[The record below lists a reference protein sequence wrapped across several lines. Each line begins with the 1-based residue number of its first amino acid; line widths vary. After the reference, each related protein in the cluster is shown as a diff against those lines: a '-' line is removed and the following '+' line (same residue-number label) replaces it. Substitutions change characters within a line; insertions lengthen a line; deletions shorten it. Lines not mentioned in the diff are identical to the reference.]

1 MMNAKLI
8 VALVASSFAVA
19 LAAGGIGS
27 ALAQGYPSRPIRILV
42 GFPPGG
48 VADILARSVGAK
60 LSESL
65 GQPVVV
71 ENRAGAGGNIA
82 AETLAKSAPD
92 GHSLIM
98 FGTPTL
104 ANVFL
109 YRKLSYDPI
118 NEFAPVALVAS
129 MANILVVNP
138 SVPANSVTELILLAK
153 SKPGQFN
160 FGSAG
165 IGSTQHLSGQLFKS
179 AAGIDISHIPYKGS
193 GPAMTAL
200 LAGEI
205 PIIFNVMSTVLPQMK
220 AGKVRGLAVTSAKRS
235 PFAPELPT
243 ISEAGLPGYEYVAYF
258 GLIAPA
264 RTPQEIIARL
274 NAETA
279 RILQM
284 PDIMERLAF
293 NGAEPM
299 IATPEQ
305 YGAFLREELTRMGK
319 VVKDSGARAD

>member
-1 MMNAKLI
+1 MNAKRI
-8 VALVASSFAVA
+8 VALVASSLAVV

-27 ALAQGYPSRPIRILV
+27 VLAQGYPSRPIRILV

-48 VADILARSVGAK
+48 VADILARSVGSK

-82 AETLAKSAPD
+82 AELLARSAPD

-109 YRKLSYDPI
+109 YRKLSYDPM

-138 SVPANSVTELILLAK
+138 SVPANSVTELISLAK
-153 SKPGQFN
+153 SKPGQLN

-243 ISEAGLPGYEYVAYF
+243 IAEAGIPGYEYVAYF

-279 RILQM
+279 RILQL

-305 YGAFLREELTRMGK
+305 FGAFLREELTRMGK
-319 VVKDSGARAD
+319 VVRESGARAD

>member
-1 MMNAKLI
+1 MNAKRI

-153 SKPGQFN
+153 SKPGQLN

-264 RTPQEIIARL
+264 RTSQEIIARL

-305 YGAFLREELTRMGK
+305 FGAFLREELTRMGK

>member
-1 MMNAKLI
+1 MNAKRI
-8 VALVASSFAVA
+8 VALVASSLAVV

-48 VADILARSVGAK
+48 VADILARSVGSK

-82 AETLAKSAPD
+82 AELLARSAPD

-109 YRKLSYDPI
+109 YRKLSYDPM

-138 SVPANSVTELILLAK
+138 SVPANSVTELISLAK
-153 SKPGQFN
+153 SKPGQLN

-243 ISEAGLPGYEYVAYF
+243 IAEAGIPGYEYVAYF

-305 YGAFLREELTRMGK
+305 FGAFLREELTRMGK
-319 VVKDSGARAD
+319 VVRESGARAD

>member
-1 MMNAKLI
+1 MNAKRI

-48 VADILARSVGAK
+48 VADILARSVGSK

-82 AETLAKSAPD
+82 AELLARSAPD

-109 YRKLSYDPI
+109 YRKLSYDPM

-138 SVPANSVTELILLAK
+138 SVPANSVTELISLAK
-153 SKPGQFN
+153 SKPGQLN

-205 PIIFNVMSTVLPQMK
+205 PIIFNVMSTVLPHMK

-243 ISEAGLPGYEYVAYF
+243 IAEAGIPGYEYVAYF

-279 RILQM
+279 RILQL

-305 YGAFLREELTRMGK
+305 FGAFLREELTRMGK
-319 VVKDSGARAD
+319 VVRESGARAD

>member
-1 MMNAKLI
+1 MNAKRI
-8 VALVASSFAVA
+8 VALVASSLAVV

-27 ALAQGYPSRPIRILV
+27 VLAQGYPSRPIRILV

-48 VADILARSVGAK
+48 VADILARSVGSK

-82 AETLAKSAPD
+82 AELLARSAPD

-109 YRKLSYDPI
+109 YRKLSYDPM

-138 SVPANSVTELILLAK
+138 SVPANSVTELISLAK
-153 SKPGQFN
+153 SKPGQLN

-243 ISEAGLPGYEYVAYF
+243 IAEAGIPGYEYVAYF

-305 YGAFLREELTRMGK
+305 FGAFLREELTRMGK
-319 VVKDSGARAD
+319 VVRESGARAD